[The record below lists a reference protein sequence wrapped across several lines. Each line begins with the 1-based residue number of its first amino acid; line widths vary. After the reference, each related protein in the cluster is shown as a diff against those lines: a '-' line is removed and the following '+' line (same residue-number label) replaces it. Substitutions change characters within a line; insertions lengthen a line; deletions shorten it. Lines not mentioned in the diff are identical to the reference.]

1 VPLDLS
7 EEKKSKQ
14 MVTELKTLHSSA
26 CPNII
31 SFFGAFYSESAV
43 SLVLEFMDAGSL
55 AEALKSN
62 AAAGTTLDEKT
73 VSQIASQVL
82 RGLMY
87 LHMERRIIHRDIKPS
102 NILLNQRGQV
112 KLADFG
118 VSGEVSASA
127 ADGAAAASKI
137 SFVGTVTYMSV
148 RCHLA
153 CLFRRSTA
161 SYFAAGTDSR
171 QTARL

>member
-1 VPLDLS
+1 MQIVPLDLS

-14 MVTELKTLHSSA
+14 MVTELKTLHSST

-31 SFFGAFYSESAV
+31 SFYGAFYSEQAV
-43 SLVLEFMDAGSL
+43 SLVLEFMDCGSL
-55 AEALKSN
+55 AEALKST
-62 AAAGTTLDEKT
+62 AASGTTLDEKT
-73 VSQIASQVL
+73 ISQIASQVL
-82 RGLMY
+82 RGLAY
-87 LHMERRIIHRDIKPS
+87 LHTERRIIHRDIKPS

-118 VSGEVSASA
+118 VSGEVTAA

-148 RCHLA
+148 SC
-153 CLFRRSTA
+153 F
-161 SYFAAGTDSR
+161 
-171 QTARL
+171 